1 MNQAPPRIAAIH
13 DLSCYGRC
21 ALTVIIPTLSVMGYQ
36 VIPLPTALLSTHT
49 GGYSNLH
56 FRDLT
61 DDMEQISAH
70 FSQIGASFRSV
81 YTGFLGS
88 SGQIETVER
97 FLAKFSS
104 VPDESG
110 NTPLVLVDPVMG
122 DDGELYSTYTL
133 ELTKG
138 VRRLCD
144 HASVITPNL
153 TEACLLT
160 GMPYRNTAEL
170 PEEEALGYA
179 GELLHRLSDGSCR
192 QTVVTGIRLCDGTV
206 ANMGIDADRSRFT
219 VRQPECGCSY
229 PGTGDIFASVLLGR
243 MLAGASFRSA
253 CEEAASFTALL
264 IRRSCKIASPVRA
277 GVALEPELW
286 RLALPNANQ
295 KGF

>member
-49 GGYSNLH
+49 GGYSDLH

-61 DDMEQISAH
+61 DDMEQIAAH
-70 FSQIGASFRSV
+70 FSRIGASFRSV

-88 SGQIETVER
+88 SEQIETVER
-97 FLAKFSS
+97 FLAKFAS

-110 NTPLVLVDPVMG
+110 KTPLIMVDPVMG
-122 DDGELYSTYTL
+122 DDGELYSTYTP
-133 ELTKG
+133 ELADG
-138 VRRLCD
+138 VRQLCT

-160 GMPYRNTAEL
+160 GNPYRNTAEL
-170 PEEEALGYA
+170 AESEALAYT
-179 GELLHRLSDGSCR
+179 EHLLDLLSEGNDR
-192 QTVVTGIRLCDGTV
+192 RIVITGIRMCDGTV
-206 ANMGIDADRSRFT
+206 ANIGIDSDRSRFI

-229 PGTGDIFASVLLGR
+229 PGTGDIFASVLLGK
-243 MLAGASFRSA
+243 MLAGGSFRSA
-253 CEEAASFTALL
+253 CEAAASFTALL
-264 IRRSCKIASPVRA
+264 IRSSCKIPSPVRA

-286 RLALPNANQ
+286 RLAPQ
-295 KGF
+295 TT

>member
-61 DDMEQISAH
+61 DDMEQIAAH
-70 FSQIGASFRSV
+70 FSRIGASFRSV

-88 SGQIETVER
+88 SEQIETVER
-97 FLAKFSS
+97 FLAKFAS

-110 NTPLVLVDPVMG
+110 KTPLIMVDPVMG
-122 DDGELYSTYTL
+122 DDGELYSTYTP
-133 ELTKG
+133 ELADG
-138 VRRLCD
+138 VRQLCT
-144 HASVITPNL
+144 HANVITPNL

-160 GMPYRNTAEL
+160 GDPYRNTAEL
-170 PEEEALGYA
+170 TESEALAYT
-179 GELLHRLSDGSCR
+179 EHLLDLLSVGNDR
-192 QTVVTGIRLCDGTV
+192 RIVITGIRMCDGTV
-206 ANMGIDADRSRFT
+206 ANIGIDSDRSRFT

-229 PGTGDIFASVLLGR
+229 PGTGDIFASVLLGK
-243 MLAGASFRSA
+243 MLAGGSFRSA
-253 CEEAASFTALL
+253 CEAAASFTALL
-264 IRRSCKIASPVRA
+264 IRSSCKIPSPVRA

-286 RLALPNANQ
+286 RLAPQ
-295 KGF
+295 TT

>member
-61 DDMEQISAH
+61 DDMEQIAAH
-70 FSQIGASFRSV
+70 FSRIGASFRSV

-88 SGQIETVER
+88 SEQIETVER
-97 FLAKFSS
+97 FLAKFAS

-110 NTPLVLVDPVMG
+110 KTPLIMVDPVMG
-122 DDGELYSTYTL
+122 DDGELYSTYTP
-133 ELTKG
+133 ELADG
-138 VRRLCD
+138 VQQLCT
-144 HASVITPNL
+144 HANVITPNL

-160 GMPYRNTAEL
+160 ENPYRNTAEL
-170 PEEEALGYA
+170 TEFEALAYT
-179 GELLHRLSDGSCR
+179 EHLLDLLSEGNDR
-192 QTVVTGIRLCDGTV
+192 RIVITGIRMCDGTV
-206 ANMGIDADRSRFT
+206 ANIGIDSDRSRFT

-229 PGTGDIFASVLLGR
+229 PGTGDIFASVLLGK
-243 MLAGASFRSA
+243 MLAGGSFRSA
-253 CEEAASFTALL
+253 CEAAASFTALL
-264 IRRSCKIASPVRA
+264 IRSSCKIPSPVRA

-286 RLALPNANQ
+286 RLAPQ
-295 KGF
+295 TT

>member
-49 GGYSNLH
+49 GGYSDLH

-61 DDMEQISAH
+61 DDMEQIAAH
-70 FSQIGASFRSV
+70 FSRIGASFRSV

-88 SGQIETVER
+88 SEQIETVER
-97 FLAKFSS
+97 FLAKFAS

-110 NTPLVLVDPVMG
+110 KTPLIMVDPVMG
-122 DDGELYSTYTL
+122 DDGELYSTYTP
-133 ELTKG
+133 ELADG
-138 VRRLCD
+138 VRQLCT
-144 HASVITPNL
+144 HANVITPNL

-160 GMPYRNTAEL
+160 GIPYRNTAEL
-170 PEEEALGYA
+170 TESEALAYT
-179 GELLHRLSDGSCR
+179 EHLLDLLSDGNDR
-192 QTVVTGIRLCDGTV
+192 RIVITGIRMCDGTV
-206 ANMGIDADRSRFT
+206 ANIGIDSDRSRFT

-229 PGTGDIFASVLLGR
+229 PGTGDIFASVLLGK
-243 MLAGASFRSA
+243 MLAGGSFRSA
-253 CEEAASFTALL
+253 CEAAASFTALL
-264 IRRSCKIASPVRA
+264 IRSSCKIPSPVRA

-286 RLALPNANQ
+286 RLAPQ
-295 KGF
+295 TT

>member
-49 GGYSNLH
+49 GGYSDLH

-61 DDMEQISAH
+61 DDMEQIAAH
-70 FSQIGASFRSV
+70 FSRIGASFRSV

-88 SGQIETVER
+88 SEQIETVER
-97 FLAKFSS
+97 FLAKFAS

-110 NTPLVLVDPVMG
+110 KTPLIMVDPVMG
-122 DDGELYSTYTL
+122 DDGELYSTYTP
-133 ELTKG
+133 ELVDG
-138 VRRLCD
+138 VRQLCT
-144 HASVITPNL
+144 HANVITPNL

-160 GMPYRNTAEL
+160 GIPYRNTAEL
-170 PEEEALGYA
+170 TESEALAYT
-179 GELLHRLSDGSCR
+179 EHLLDLLSEGNDR
-192 QTVVTGIRLCDGTV
+192 RIVITGIRMCDGTV
-206 ANMGIDADRSRFT
+206 ANIGIDSDRSRFT

-229 PGTGDIFASVLLGR
+229 PGTGDIFASVLLGK
-243 MLAGASFRSA
+243 MLAGGSFRSA
-253 CEEAASFTALL
+253 CEAAASFTALL
-264 IRRSCKIASPVRA
+264 IRSSCKIPSPVRA

-286 RLALPNANQ
+286 RLAPQ
-295 KGF
+295 TT